1 MGMEGVGRW
10 GWGWRGG
17 RGEGGRGRGRGGA
30 YWHKSGI
37 LNRWLKI
44 KMKACVSE
52 KTNIPANKI

>member
-1 MGMEGVGRW
+1 MGMEG
-10 GWGWRGG
+10 
-17 RGEGGRGRGRGGA
+17 GEGGRREGEGGA